1 MPRTI
6 DLFIDSDLPVD
17 RLAARLAELT
27 GHALVPAPGGARFV
41 VHAGDVVAHLYE
53 HDFLDDDGLP
63 LSEFRYALST
73 SVIFGRA
80 LEGSLELAAMR
91 QMSSQLRGPSGLPSL
106 LVIDLE
112 RPDDPGPAPAS

>member
-6 DLFIDSDLPVD
+6 DLFVDSDLPLD

-27 GHALVPAPGGARFV
+27 AHRVTPAPDGARFV
-41 VHAGDVVAHLYE
+41 VHAGDSVAHLYE

-63 LSEFRYALST
+63 LSEFRYVLST
-73 SVIFGRA
+73 SVGVGTD
-80 LEGSLELAAMR
+80 LESSAELEAMR
-91 QMSSQLRGPSGLPSL
+91 AVSGHLRGPAGLPCL

-112 RPDDPGPAPAS
+112 RPDGAGLEDGR